1 MVMELDKIEQLLE
14 KYFEATTNIAEEKV
28 LKAYFSSEAVAP
40 HLNQYKALFME
51 LSKSKREKFERVLP
65 VNKAA
70 KANRWWSIA
79 AAILLFFSVYFV
91 LPKNESLESEYT
103 AEEIA
108 SAQEALKLL
117 AFNFDKGIQQISYL
131 EEFEKNTNKFLK

>member
-1 MVMELDKIEQLLE
+1 MELNNIEQLLE
-14 KYFEATTNIAEEKV
+14 KYFEASTSLAEEKV
-28 LKAYFSSEAVAP
+28 LKAYFNSKDVAP
-40 HLNQYKALFME
+40 HLSQYKALFVE
-51 LSKSKREKFERVLP
+51 LSKSKGEKFERVLP
-65 VNKAA
+65 LNKVS
-70 KANRWWSIA
+70 KASKWWSIA
-79 AAILLFFSVYFV
+79 AAILLVFSAYFV

-117 AFNFDKGIQQISYL
+117 AFNFDKGTQQISYL